1 MECNRFTHKRSL
13 LFISIAGDPQEIP
26 DFIEGGGGLGIPVS
40 GSPSS
45 IYSDPG
51 IISCGGVR
59 DKRSI
64 VQAAVTPTKSK
75 LPRFLKASPGGS
87 KRDKTGFLINSAAH
101 QIQLHLTPPLDGRR
115 RHSLERYNPLVSLL
129 SYKEFNIPSF
139 IFIKNVGNV
148 LLNIQS

>member
-1 MECNRFTHKRSL
+1 M
-13 LFISIAGDPQEIP
+13 P
-26 DFIEGGGGLGIPVS
+26 DFVEGGGLGIPVS

-87 KRDKTGFLINSAAH
+87 KRGCDKTGFLINSAAH

-129 SYKEFNIPSF
+129 SYKEFNIPFYFCKECWECSF
-139 IFIKNVGNV
+139 KHTV
-148 LLNIQS
+148 LSQCLRIRFQTGFYGPRPSS